1 MNIWIEYNESKGQ
14 KFQVHIGNVIGQI
27 ARTICH
33 RRDVVNNI
41 YLRIRFNGVTSD
53 KDLSMKLPDI
63 LDEKFVNNNSHC
75 RY

>member
-1 MNIWIEYNESKGQ
+1 MKLINEM
-14 KFQVHIGNVIGQI
+14 

-41 YLRIRFNGVTSD
+41 YLEIRVNGVTSD

>member
-1 MNIWIEYNESKGQ
+1 MKLINEM
-14 KFQVHIGNVIGQI
+14 V
-27 ARTICH
+27 RTICH

-41 YLRIRFNGVTSD
+41 YLEIRVNGVTSD